1 MDWWQA
7 AGLMGTLV
15 LSVVGVMA
23 FGWRM
28 VESLRRENRKAHAEI
43 GERIT
48 QVRTDLSG
56 EITKV
61 RTDLG
66 GEIAGLRQGQTR
78 GDSRRTRGDSR
89 RTEGRDP
96 LGGHAA
102 AGLSRARPGLGRG
115 GELSRAGPAAF
126 TWRLPRT
133 PLRRQPG
140 RR

>member
-48 QVRTDLSG
+48 QVREDLSG
-56 EITKV
+56 EITQV
-61 RTDLG
+61 RKDLG
-66 GEIAGLRQGQTR
+66 GEIAGLRQGQTGILR
-78 GDSRRTRGDSR
+78 
-89 RTEGRDP
+89 E
-96 LGGHAA
+96 LGEI
-102 AGLSRARPGLGRG
+102 R
-115 GELSRAGPAAF
+115 GELKGVARSVDTLRQDFRAHVLGSAGA
-126 TWRLPRT
+126 
-133 PLRRQPG
+133 G
-140 RR
+140 S